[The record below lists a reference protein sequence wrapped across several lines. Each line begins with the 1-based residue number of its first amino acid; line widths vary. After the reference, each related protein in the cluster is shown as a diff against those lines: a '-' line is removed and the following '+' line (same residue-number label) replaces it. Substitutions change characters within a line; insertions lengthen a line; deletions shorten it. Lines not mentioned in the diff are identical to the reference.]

1 MCRPCPADHAV
12 HSLQGYEPQVVLS
25 KRVMPWFD
33 ERIYDSSLG
42 RRLYG
47 EHLHALGQG
56 FVVHPT
62 AFVMIQPSLNPVPVA
77 AVNQKIEQEDVR
89 PRPVSAWHGC
99 ICILLVIKL

>member
-1 MCRPCPADHAV
+1 M

-33 ERIYDSSLG
+33 ERIHDGSLG

-62 AFVMIQPSLNPVPVA
+62 AFTMDQPFLGPAPVA
-77 AVNQKIEQEDVR
+77 AGNQKLEPEDVR
-89 PRPVSAWHGC
+89 PG
-99 ICILLVIKL
+99 LVIFWCI

>member
-1 MCRPCPADHAV
+1 M

-33 ERIYDSSLG
+33 ERIRDSSLG

-56 FVVHPT
+56 FVVHPSAFILRQPLLGT
-62 AFVMIQPSLNPVPVA
+62 APPA
-77 AVNQKIEQEDVR
+77 AVNAHVKQADVR
-89 PRPVSAWHGC
+89 SIIMRPA
-99 ICILLVIKL
+99 CILVNRLHSCQWVKQI